1 MVILKFA
8 TLAGFAFAIVCGTAS
23 AAEKVDPGDRALL
36 AACLTETAKNLRVDP
51 TIDEVPGV
59 PGRLAT
65 AGRDARGRADSCINV
80 IFNQCQHAGKDYSTA
95 GMSSCFTR
103 EQAAWDERLNIAY
116 HKVVAQSEDDAVAN
130 LKKVQQIWIGWRDA
144 TCTEPSLI
152 FKGTMAVTMA
162 GACMVELTARQ
173 TIWMENLLN

>member
-1 MVILKFA
+1 MTIFRFLA
-8 TLAGFAFAIVCGTAS
+8 SAGFALAILCGAAD

-65 AGRDARGRADSCINV
+65 AGRDARGRADSCIIV
-80 IFNQCQHAGKDYSTA
+80 IFIQCQHAGKDYSTA
-95 GMSSCFTR
+95 GKSSCFTR
-103 EQAAWDERLNIAY
+103 EVAAWDERLNIAY
-116 HKVVAQSEDDAVAN
+116 HKVVAQSEADAVAN
-130 LKKVQQIWIGWRDA
+130 LKKVQEIWIGWRDA
-144 TCTEPSLI
+144 TCTQPSLMI
-152 FKGTMAVTMA
+152 KGTLAVTMA
-162 GACMVELTARQ
+162 GFCMVELTARQ